1 MKARAR
7 TILITG
13 ASSGLGA
20 AIARELATAGHRLAL
35 TARRED
41 RLDALAREVRAL
53 GGDALSLPDDLAD
66 PDGPGRIVEAVVAHF
81 GGLDALV
88 NNAGIG
94 LPRYYG
100 ESDPDAL
107 REQVVVNLAAPIAL
121 TRHALPHLIRARG
134 SVINIGSAIT
144 AVANPILGAYGATK
158 AGLAYWNDA
167 LRREVRGRGV
177 SVSLV
182 DLGPVATEF
191 FEAVRRLGARGPDT
205 GRPLGVDPAPD
216 SVYNAMRDRPP
227 ALITTAVD
235 IAARGIVRLLDRPRR
250 RLALPRRVVWSFRLA
265 GVFFGLFPGL
275 ADAAVA
281 AMIRRV
287 EREES
292 RPGRTIARPVMRI
305 GTRRRARA
313 GRRRLDPPVHP
324 RAD

>member
-1 MKARAR
+1 MATGPR

-41 RLDALAREVRAL
+41 RLDDLAREVRAL

-66 PDGPGRIVEAVVAHF
+66 PDAPGRIVAAVAAHF
-81 GGLDALV
+81 GGLDALI

-94 LPRYYG
+94 LPRYYA
-100 ESDPDAL
+100 ESDPAAL
-107 REQVVVNLAAPIAL
+107 REQVVVNLAAPIVL
-121 TRHALPHLIRARG
+121 TRHALPHLIDSRG
-134 SVINIGSAIT
+134 SVVNVGSAIT

-167 LRREVRGRGV
+167 LRREVRRRGV

-191 FEAVRRLGARGPDT
+191 FEAVRRRAESDDET
-205 GRPLGVDPAPD
+205 ARPLGVDPAPD
-216 SVYNAMRDRPP
+216 AVYNAMRDRPP
-227 ALITTAVD
+227 ALMTTPAEV
-235 IAARGIVRLLDRPRR
+235 AARRIVGLLDRPRR
-250 RLALPRRVVWSFRLA
+250 RLALPRRVVWPFRLA
-265 GVFFGLFPGL
+265 GAFFGLFPGL
-275 ADAAVA
+275 ADAAIS

-287 EREES
+287 ERA
-292 RPGRTIARPVMRI
+292 RGVAAAPDRRAIARPVI
-305 GTRRRARA
+305 QKYLIPNSLIDSRRYRL
-313 GRRRLDPPVHP
+313 GR
-324 RAD
+324 

>member
-1 MKARAR
+1 MKASAPPRRR

-20 AIARELATAGHRLAL
+20 AIARELAPKGHRLAL

-53 GGDALSLPDDLAD
+53 DGDALSLPDDLAD
-66 PDGPGRIVEAVVAHF
+66 PDAPGRIVATVVARF
-81 GGLDALV
+81 GGLDALI
-88 NNAGIG
+88 NAAGIG
-94 LPRYYG
+94 LPRYFG

-107 REQVVVNLAAPIAL
+107 RTQVVVNLAAPIAL
-121 TRHALPHLIRARG
+121 TRHALPHLLDSRG
-134 SVINIGSAIT
+134 SVVNIGSAIT

-158 AGLAYWNDA
+158 AGLEYWNDA
-167 LRREVRGRGV
+167 LRREVRHRGV

-191 FEAVRRLGARGPDT
+191 FEAVRRLGESGP
-205 GRPLGVDPAPD
+205 GSARPLGVDPAPD

-227 ALITTAVD
+227 ALMTTPVEV
-235 IAARGIVRLLDRPRR
+235 AARRIARLLDHPRR
-250 RLALPRRVVWSFRLA
+250 RLALPRRVVRPFRLA
-265 GVFFGLFPGL
+265 GVVFGLFPGL

-292 RPGRTIARPVMRI
+292 RPAVVRSRGR
-305 GTRRRARA
+305 
-313 GRRRLDPPVHP
+313 
-324 RAD
+324 